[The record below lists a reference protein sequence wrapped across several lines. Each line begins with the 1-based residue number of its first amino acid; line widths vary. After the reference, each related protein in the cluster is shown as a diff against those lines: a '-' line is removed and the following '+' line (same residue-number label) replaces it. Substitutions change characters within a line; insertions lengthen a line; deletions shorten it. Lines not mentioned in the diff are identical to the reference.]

1 MMKHIPEV
9 REYCKIKYNSAKG
22 NWYIFIIF
30 IELGLRL
37 LIQNGNMSYI
47 VPNKLIGAKYSEEL
61 RAYIGKY
68 S

>member
-9 REYCKIKYNSAKG
+9 REYCKRKYNSAKG
-22 NWYIFIIF
+22 NWDIFIIF

-37 LIQNGNMSYI
+37 LRQNGNMSYI
-47 VPNKLIGAKYSEEL
+47 VPNKLVGDKYSEEL